1 MHDVPFNIAPD
12 RFAGGPAH
20 HSKWQQGAIVFAK
33 RRMNRI
39 FRSDGRSLIVAMDH
53 VGFSNKPLP
62 GLMCPEETI
71 RKCVVNGADA
81 IMTTAGTARS
91 CQEQV
96 GEAGLI
102 LTISSIERPA
112 IDLAVD
118 TALRMGADA
127 VKVLVY
133 PFQHTPEQSMLNLT
147 WLGAECSAWGMP
159 LLAETIPGGW
169 AGAPEMRAADALA
182 AGARVAAEA
191 GADFIKTF
199 ATAEPRDF
207 QTVAGN
213 CPVPVVILGGEKAAS
228 DRDLLAGI
236 KAVLDNGAAGVAIGR
251 NIWSQPNPGRIVAAI
266 AAMMHDGASVDEA
279 LEVKG
284 K

>member
-1 MHDVPFNIAPD
+1 
-12 RFAGGPAH
+12 
-20 HSKWQQGAIVFAK
+20 VFAK

-39 FRSDGRSLIVAMDH
+39 FKPDGRSLIVAMDH

-62 GLMCPEETI
+62 GLMCPQDTI
-71 RKCVVNGADA
+71 RQCVANGADA
-81 IMTTAGTARS
+81 IMTTVGTARTA
-91 CQEQV
+91 QDQV
-96 GEAGLI
+96 GDAGLI

-118 TALRMGADA
+118 SALRMGADA

-133 PFQHTPEQSMLNLT
+133 PFQHTPEPSMLNLT

-169 AGAPEMRAADALA
+169 TGGPEMRTPDALA
-182 AGARVAAEA
+182 AGARVGAEA

-199 ATAEPRDF
+199 ATAEAKDF
-207 QTVAGN
+207 RTVAGN

-236 KAVLDNGAAGVAIGR
+236 KAALDNGAAGVAIGR
-251 NIWSQPNPGRIVAAI
+251 NIWSHPNPGRIVAAI
-266 AAMMHDGASVDEA
+266 TALMHDNASVDEA
-279 LEVKG
+279 LQLTG